1 MTQSLPTFYSPSPD
15 RESVILR
22 LANGGI
28 GITNWLSYSFNEHFL
43 TPSDAWSF
51 EVSGSTLTDEQK
63 GGLVP
68 GALVQLLINGNIQ
81 STGYIDSIER
91 KASRTGGTLWTISG
105 RDRFGQIVD
114 ACADPTIQFD
124 PLSTLDQAMLTIFG
138 PFGYTASQILVD
150 NDDNRALQTGQIS
163 GTKTSAKGKP
173 LKSYALHQY
182 RPYPRE
188 GLFEFAARICQRR
201 GLWIWPSSDGTK
213 VIVGRPN
220 FDQSSFYR
228 LVRQAGGQNDILDGS
243 VKYDLS
249 NQPCIIVADG
259 FSGGA
264 DFAHAKMMVIGI
276 NPAVRGV
283 ADKVD
288 TPLTSTAAYRAVL
301 ARFPQ
306 AVTLPPLHPATSYP
320 QMIAPS
326 FRTIYLHDDEAKTQA
341 ELNSFV
347 YREMALRLRSSLHV
361 TYTVEGHGMLAQDGS
376 FTPWAVDTMVD
387 VQDDVGG
394 VYEPLYVLSRTFHK
408 SRSGGTKTD
417 LELIRRYSLDLG

>member
-1 MTQSLPTFYSPSPD
+1 MTQSLPTFYSSSPD

-105 RDRFGQIVD
+105 RDRFGQVVD

-138 PFGYTASQILVD
+138 QFGYTASQIIVD

-163 GTKTSAKGKP
+163 GTKTSNKGKP
-173 LKSYALHQY
+173 LKSFALHQY

-188 GLFEFAARICQRR
+188 GLFEFAARICHRR

-259 FSGGA
+259 
-264 DFAHAKMMVIGI
+264 
-276 NPAVRGV
+276 
-283 ADKVD
+283 
-288 TPLTSTAAYRAVL
+288 
-301 ARFPQ
+301 FPQ